1 MKKGVF
7 GAWFKELATL
17 IFTQTIQAFLLA
29 IVMTIVISALS
40 AAGTTDTGSYAAGLL
55 AIIALSQFNKIERL
69 VKSIFGVQSQY
80 GGDMD
85 SGKGG
90 ILAGMAAFTMGKKLT
105 NNVGKVI
112 GGTGSAIKSSFQIRS
127 LKKQQGALSLSGAED
142 AEGAAASALDS
153 MEGAAD
159 NFINNAATGAG
170 MASGAQLVGG
180 TGNNGMGT
188 GVTAAQID
196 QLIQAVN
203 KQTQAVEKNRADD
216 NKSKLDEKMK
226 ALDEKI
232 EDARKGRREAL
243 RTVESGIVETA
254 AAPVGGAVGAIIGL
268 GMGDDKLADN
278 IITGAGAAD
287 MLAAKA
293 VKVKGDLSE
302 GARSVYKE
310 IKPDSGKSRP
320 KQVRINIERRDNAE
334 NDRKFYEEVTSQIN
348 KAMDQGSYRN
358 TTKSTR
364 ETAVKNIKSAAKI
377 KTNARPNIDASNM
390 Q

>member
-29 IVMTIVISALS
+29 IVMTIVISALGGS
-40 AAGTTDTGSYAAGLL
+40 GTTDTGSYAAGLL

-90 ILAGMAAFTMGKKLT
+90 LLAGAAAFTMGKKLL
-105 NNVGKVI
+105 NNGGKII
-112 GGTGSAIKSSFQIRS
+112 GGAGNVVKSSFQIGG
-127 LKKQQGALSLSGAED
+127 LKRQQKALSLSGAED
-142 AEGAAASALDS
+142 AETAAAGALDT

-170 MASGAQLVGG
+170 MASGAQMVGG
-180 TGNNGMGT
+180 TGGGGMGT
-188 GVTAAQID
+188 GVSAAQID

-203 KQTQAVEKNRADD
+203 KQTQAVEKSRADD
-216 NKSKLDEKMK
+216 NKNKLDEKMK

-243 RTVESGIVETA
+243 RTMESGVVETL
-254 AAPVGGAVGAIIGL
+254 AAPVGAAAGAIVGL
-268 GMGDDKLADN
+268 GIGDSNPLDKA
-278 IITGAGAAD
+278 IIGAGAAD
-287 MLAAKA
+287 AVAAKA
-293 VKVKGDLSE
+293 VKVQGGISE
-302 GARSVYKE
+302 GARTIIGE
-310 IKPDSGKSRP
+310 IAPDKGKSRP
-320 KQVRINIERRDNAE
+320 KQVRINMERRDNAE
-334 NDRKFYEEVTSQIN
+334 NDRKFYEEVTNQIN
-348 KAMDQGSYRN
+348 KTMDSGKYN
-358 TTKSTR
+358 D
-364 ETAVKNIKSAAKI
+364 KSARSRKIAVTKI
-377 KTNARPNIDASNM
+377 KNNTKGKIDASNM